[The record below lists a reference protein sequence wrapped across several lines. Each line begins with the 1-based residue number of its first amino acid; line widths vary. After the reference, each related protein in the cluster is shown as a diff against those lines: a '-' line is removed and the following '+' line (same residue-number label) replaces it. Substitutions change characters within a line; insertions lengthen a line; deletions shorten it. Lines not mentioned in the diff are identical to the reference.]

1 MRNLVATVG
10 GEAGLHFKPEWWVYG
25 RRHSAAFAWG
35 LVASVLTYS
44 HPSVTWCRIAPDLR
58 QASPHGTPLSL
69 VFAGVSWA
77 APRTVAAPVRR
88 SRRTLTRGPMV
99 RKKASRLQ
107 VEQVRNRTW
116 FHFCSVPPQLRG
128 LAGARAGYPT
138 LRSLQHCLEALQLT
152 PFCGVAARAPARLRL
167 QLAVPAGV

>member
-1 MRNLVATVG
+1 MRTLVAPVR
-10 GEAGLHFKPEWWVYG
+10 GEVGLHSQSQWWVYG
-25 RRHSAAFAWG
+25 SRHSVAVAWG
-35 LVASVLTYS
+35 LMTSVLTYS
-44 HPSVTWCRIAPDLR
+44 HPSVTWCRIAPDVR
-58 QASPHGTPLSL
+58 QAAPQGTPLSL
-69 VFAGVSWA
+69 VLGGVSGVGS
-77 APRTVAAPVRR
+77 RTVAAPVRR

-116 FHFCSVPPQLRG
+116 LSFCSVPPQRRNP
-128 LAGARAGYPT
+128 AGAWAGYPT
-138 LRSLQHCLEALQLT
+138 LRALQHCLEALQVT